1 MLRTIGRYII
11 GALVFPAIVGY
22 ILSYRLIG
30 VDVTYRWGE
39 VDVRPTKRV
48 NQSQFLF
55 SRTFPMVIGILLL
68 AATYWLWGI

>member
-1 MLRTIGRYII
+1 MLRTIGRYIV
-11 GALVFPAIVGY
+11 GTLVFPAIVGY

-39 VDVRPTKRV
+39 VDVRPTRRV

-55 SRTFPMVIGILLL
+55 SRMFPMAIGVLLL
-68 AATYWLWGI
+68 AVTYWLLGV